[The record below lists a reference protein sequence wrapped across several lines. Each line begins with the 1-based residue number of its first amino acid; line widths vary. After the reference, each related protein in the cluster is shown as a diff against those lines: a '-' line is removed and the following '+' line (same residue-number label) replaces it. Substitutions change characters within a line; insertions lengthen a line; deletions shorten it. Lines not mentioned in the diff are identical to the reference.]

1 MASSLEKFFQSKVK
15 QMPPV
20 EFVLLAAQR
29 IIENSTGCICFTLL
43 WKNFSRKL
51 VMMETSWKDGIIIT
65 NVGVEA
71 SAEN

>member
-29 IIENSTGCICFTLL
+29 IIENLTVSVCFILL
-43 WKNFSRKL
+43 
-51 VMMETSWKDGIIIT
+51 
-65 NVGVEA
+65 
-71 SAEN
+71 